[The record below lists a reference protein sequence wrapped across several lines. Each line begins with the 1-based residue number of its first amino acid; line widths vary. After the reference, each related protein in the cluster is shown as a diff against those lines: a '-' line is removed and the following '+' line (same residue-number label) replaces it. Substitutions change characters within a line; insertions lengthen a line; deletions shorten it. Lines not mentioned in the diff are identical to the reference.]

1 MPYFNGMIK
10 PSEQLAEYLMGKTT
24 VEDTPPAIVSWA
36 QKSIHDAAV
45 QILNEPEKGSRR
57 NMLGRVPA
65 AIRPMVEDQVKSLWH
80 KRRSN
85 K

>member
-10 PSEQLAEYLMGKTT
+10 PSEQMAEYLMGKTT
-24 VEDTPPAIVSWA
+24 FEDTPPAIVSWA
-36 QKSIHDAAV
+36 QKSIYDAAC
-45 QILNEPEKGSRR
+45 QIIDEPEKGTRR

-80 KRRSN
+80 KRR
-85 K
+85 